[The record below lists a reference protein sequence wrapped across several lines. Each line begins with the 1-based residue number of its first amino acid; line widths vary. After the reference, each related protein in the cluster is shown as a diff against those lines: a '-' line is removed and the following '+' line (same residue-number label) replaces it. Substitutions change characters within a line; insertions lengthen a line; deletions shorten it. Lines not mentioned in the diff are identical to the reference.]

1 MLDRTDVLF
10 DWIDQADPKHAA
22 LIMVDLQND
31 FVHADGWVAQQQVPG
46 FMGDTGIDAVLDRSK
61 ALLDAARRAGVMT
74 VFVRMLGDDKYL
86 SPALYAQYRRN
97 HGRERPPCVMEGT
110 WGADFYGDLRPDG
123 RAKEFVLDKHR
134 YSAFIGT
141 RLDQLLRSNGVQTI
155 VVCGVATTGCV
166 ESTIR
171 DGFMLDY
178 YVVIARDACGDY
190 EAVRHANAL
199 SKLDLSFGTVVSVAD
214 IEQHW
219 APSTNGAKAEST
231 TSAASSRA
239 GYSA

>member
-1 MLDRTDVLF
+1 
-10 DWIDQADPKHAA
+10 
-22 LIMVDLQND
+22 
-31 FVHADGWVAQQQVPG
+31 
-46 FMGDTGIDAVLDRSK
+46 
-61 ALLDAARRAGVMT
+61 MT

-97 HGRERPPCVMEGT
+97 HGHERPPCVQEGT
-110 WGADFYGDLRPDG
+110 WGADFYGELRPDG
-123 RAKEFVLDKHR
+123 RPKEFILDKHR

-171 DGFMLDY
+171 DGFMHDY

-190 EAVRHANAL
+190 ELARHNNAL

-214 IEQHW
+214 IAQRWARAAPVGAGSNAASGEQT
-219 APSTNGAKAEST
+219 AVRG
-231 TSAASSRA
+231 SAA
-239 GYSA
+239 

>member
-1 MLDRTDVLF
+1 MLDRATVLF
-10 DWIDQADPKHAA
+10 DWTDQADPAHTA
-22 LIMVDLQND
+22 LVMVDLQND

-46 FMGDTGIDAVLDRSK
+46 FLGDTGIDAVLDRSQ
-61 ALLDAARRAGVMT
+61 ALLDAARQSHVLT
-74 VFVRMLGDDKYL
+74 VFVRMLGDDRYL
-86 SPALYAQYRRN
+86 SPALYAQYMRN
-97 HGRERPPCVMEGT
+97 HGHERPPCVQEGT
-110 WGADFYGDLRPDG
+110 WGADFFGDLRPAG
-123 RAKEFVLDKHR
+123 HPREFSVDKHR

-141 RLDQLLRSNGVQTI
+141 RLDQLLRSNGIRTI

-190 EAVRHANAL
+190 EPRRHDNAL

-214 IEQHW
+214 ITQCW
-219 APSTNGAKAEST
+219 
-231 TSAASSRA
+231 SSPA
-239 GYSA
+239 

>member
-1 MLDRTDVLF
+1 MLDRATVLF
-10 DWIDQADPKHAA
+10 DWTDQADPAHAA
-22 LIMVDLQND
+22 LVMVDLQND

-46 FMGDTGIDAVLDRSK
+46 FLGDTGIDAVLDRSQ
-61 ALLDAARRAGVMT
+61 ALLDAARGSNVLT
-74 VFVRMLGDDKYL
+74 VFVRMLGDDRYL
-86 SPALYAQYRRN
+86 SPALYAQYMRN
-97 HGRERPPCVMEGT
+97 HGHERPPCVQEGT
-110 WGADFYGDLRPDG
+110 WGADFFGDLRPG
-123 RAKEFVLDKHR
+123 GHTREFSVDKHR

-141 RLDQLLRSNGVQTI
+141 RLDQLLRSNGIRTI

-190 EAVRHANAL
+190 EPRRHDNAL

-214 IEQHW
+214 ITQRW
-219 APSTNGAKAEST
+219 
-231 TSAASSRA
+231 SSPA
-239 GYSA
+239 

>member
-10 DWIDQADPKHAA
+10 DWTDQADPTRAA

-31 FVHADGWVAQQQVPG
+31 FVHADGWVAKQQVPG
-46 FMGDTGIDAVLDRSK
+46 FMGDTGIEAVLDQSQ
-61 ALLDAARRAGVMT
+61 ALLDAARAAGVMT

-97 HGRERPPCVMEGT
+97 HGHERPPCVQEST

-123 RAKEFVLDKHR
+123 RPKEFVLEKHR

-171 DGFMLDY
+171 DGFMHDY

-190 EAVRHANAL
+190 ETARHTSAL

-214 IEQHW
+214 VAQLW
-219 APSTNGAKAEST
+219 GSKPTRNGAGSEAR
-231 TSAASSRA
+231 AASPRA
-239 GYSA
+239 GN

>member
-1 MLDRTDVLF
+1 MFDHTTVLF
-10 DWIDQADPKHAA
+10 DWTDQADPARAA
-22 LIMVDLQND
+22 LVMVDLQND

-46 FMGDTGIDAVLDRSK
+46 FMGDTGIEAVLERSK
-61 ALLDAARRAGVMT
+61 VLLDAARRAGVLT

-97 HGRERPPCVMEGT
+97 HGHERPPCVEEGT
-110 WGADFYGDLRPDG
+110 WGADFFGELRPDG
-123 RAKEFVLDKHR
+123 RPREFVLEKHR

-141 RLDQLLRSNGVQTI
+141 RLDQLLRSNDIQTI

-178 YVVIARDACGDY
+178 SVVIARDACGDY
-190 EAVRHANAL
+190 EAARHANAL
-199 SKLDLSFGTVVSVAD
+199 SKLDLSFGTVVPVSD
-214 IEQHW
+214 IAKRW
-219 APSTNGAKAEST
+219 AAPAQSGARTSGRGD
-231 TSAASSRA
+231 SAA
-239 GYSA
+239 